1 MINGKRVLAV
11 IPARGGSKGLP
22 GKNIRPLLGKP
33 LIAWSV
39 EHALGSDLIDDV
51 VVSTDDPEIA
61 RIAAESGA
69 EVPFLRPAE
78 LALDNTPT
86 FPVLKHVLDSLASQ
100 GRSYEYLV
108 LLEATSPLREPV
120 DLDGALQMLDARPEA
135 ESIVAVADVETRH
148 PEFIV
153 RIGSDGLLKPYL
165 HERVRVLRRQELDSL
180 HFLSGTLY
188 ISRVD
193 ALLREQ
199 TFYHDRTL
207 PYPVPKYKSYEID
220 DLCDFTIVE
229 ALLGARLGGKKL

>member
-229 ALLGARLGGKKL
+229 ALLGARLEGKKL